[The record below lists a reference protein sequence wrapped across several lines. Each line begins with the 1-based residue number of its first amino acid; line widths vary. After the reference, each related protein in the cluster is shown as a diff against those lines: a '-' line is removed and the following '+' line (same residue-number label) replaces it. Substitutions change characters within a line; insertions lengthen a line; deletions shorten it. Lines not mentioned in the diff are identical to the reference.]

1 MHIRYLLTFRRF
13 FLFPLLGL
21 LSVHY
26 AYAANNVFVKYSKSE
41 GLVNNSVSNSLE
53 DTNGFMWF
61 STFEG
66 LSRFDGYEF
75 KNYRHSRKD
84 PHSLTNN
91 FTKKLLLDS
100 RGDLWVATK
109 NGLAKYSPLK
119 DNFTNYNKDNSQLD
133 SNEIFTF
140 ALNQDGDLLVS
151 TAANLYLYDDL
162 SDTFLPFTVNGEKL
176 PADIKVIF
184 SEKDK
189 TWLGS
194 LANGMFILE
203 HESNTLFSLKKTNPW
218 NIQIDANFIFDFK
231 KIDDNYW
238 AATEIGAYIISTNLS
253 SAKRLDT
260 QSEPSIIGNVIRSIL
275 QDHNDNIWL
284 GTETGISILSSK
296 NELLF
301 SYDTQNSI
309 NFGLENSHIL
319 SLYKDSN
326 DSIWLGT
333 FAGGLYRYNA
343 DGSEI
348 KLFNKERTETPE
360 VSQISG
366 LSGLSGNIV
375 WGISEDTKD
384 KIWIGT
390 QSDGLSQ
397 LDTKNYVFQTFLS
410 EFEHSIWA
418 LKVDELDQV
427 WIASSGG
434 LFIYKQ
440 SSETE
445 LTLVKTLFPEINID
459 KLSYFFGRMW
469 IRTENGIVNWID
481 PKNLQINEIDLA
493 TNKINYIE
501 PLHVDVDKNL
511 WLNTNLGMVLYNLDS
526 KLMQQ
531 LVIELETSVRH
542 FNSVIEV
549 NDGYWL
555 SSLRHGIIKLEKS
568 SYRVVK
574 KLSDENGLASNQI
587 LKSIKFE
594 NSLWVSHV
602 NDGIDEISLETG
614 DVLQNIASSR
624 LGFNELNED
633 SGLLSREGKIFFGGT
648 DGLLMFDPDKLSIA
662 GMQGLSNV
670 SAGQSSIEP
679 KNQQLYANR
688 FKKSQAPT
696 ITQLR
701 LFNLPISVHS
711 DNSPLL
717 KPINL
722 SNSIDLPNESTML
735 SIKFAQ
741 VNPVNPESVKYRYR
755 LLGLSEKW
763 IETDAESLRRAEFS
777 YLDFGSYEFIVQS
790 KTPLAPWSEPKSL
803 QINIAPPLWLEQNAL
818 VLYAILSILILIYWL
833 KQIRS
838 RNAIRQS
845 ILVNE
850 ERLKLTLWSSG
861 DELWDW
867 DIYQGQVFRSN
878 TWGTLDFPQDDIRV
892 NSSYEANIH
901 PNDIQRVQQTLNDH
915 LSEKTEHYEITY
927 RAKTYKGD
935 WLWVLDRGKVV
946 ARDNN
951 HQPQRMTGTLK
962 NISHLKESEEQ
973 LKLFKRSIETISDG
987 VFITDTTFKFISV
1000 NNSYCKYTGETREQA
1015 LASYLT
1021 FHQYPGAFT
1030 EEVKKSLQQK
1040 GNWFGEVESRRAAG
1054 EKYEMELNVD
1064 AITDEDGKIS
1074 HYVGVFSDITSRKG
1088 TEKELLKLSNTDPLT
1103 ELPNRS
1109 FFQASHSNIVRKD
1122 TQHALICLDMDNFK
1136 KINDSLGHQTGDILI
1151 KQIAKRLQKMAGT
1164 KATCYRLG
1172 GDEFSILIDN
1182 STDIH
1187 HITHFAQTILDNM
1200 ARPFIIN
1207 KQEFVLGA
1215 SLGIAFYPEDGS
1227 NPQELLKN
1235 ADTAMYFAKNAG
1247 GNKYQFFSGEMNQ
1260 NAVRQLQIENLI
1272 RHGLKEDLFT
1282 VFYQPKVDI
1291 ASGKLVSMEALVR
1304 YEHPDKGLVSPA
1316 QFIPLAEQTGQ
1327 IIDIGEVV
1335 LKKACEDTKRWV
1347 DAGLFTGRVAVNISA
1362 RQFEIPDLD
1371 ERIMSILQKA
1381 GLSALHLE
1389 CEITEG
1395 TLMQSPE
1402 NALRMMQRLR
1412 ERGIHLALDDFGTGY
1427 SSLAYLKRF
1436 PINTLKIDKA
1446 FIDDIA
1452 TSAVDRHMAQAIIT
1466 IAHNLGLK
1474 VVAEGVEHENQLSI
1488 LRRYKCEMLQ
1498 GYLYSK
1504 PLNAVRFER
1513 LLNENHEL
1521 RKIIQKSS
1529 I

>member
-1 MHIRYLLTFRRF
+1 MI
-13 FLFPLLGL
+13 
-21 LSVHY
+21 
-26 AYAANNVFVKYSKSE
+26 
-41 GLVNNSVSNSLE
+41 
-53 DTNGFMWF
+53 
-61 STFEG
+61 
-66 LSRFDGYEF
+66 
-75 KNYRHSRKD
+75 
-84 PHSLTNN
+84 
-91 FTKKLLLDS
+91 
-100 RGDLWVATK
+100 
-109 NGLAKYSPLK
+109 
-119 DNFTNYNKDNSQLD
+119 
-133 SNEIFTF
+133 
-140 ALNQDGDLLVS
+140 
-151 TAANLYLYDDL
+151 
-162 SDTFLPFTVNGEKL
+162 
-176 PADIKVIF
+176 
-184 SEKDK
+184 
-189 TWLGS
+189 
-194 LANGMFILE
+194 
-203 HESNTLFSLKKTNPW
+203 
-218 NIQIDANFIFDFK
+218 NI
-231 KIDDNYW
+231 
-238 AATEIGAYIISTNLS
+238 S
-253 SAKRLDT
+253 SCR
-260 QSEPSIIGNVIRSIL
+260 PIIGNVIRSIL
-275 QDHNDNIWL
+275 PINNGNVWL

-309 NFGLENSHIL
+309 NFGLESTYIL

-326 DSIWLGT
+326 NSIWLGT

-348 KLFNKERTETPE
+348 KLFNKERTKIPD
-360 VSQISG
+360 VSQT
-366 LSGLSGNIV
+366 SGLSGNII
-375 WGISEDTKD
+375 WGISEDTKGQ
-384 KIWIGT
+384 IWIGT
-390 QSDGLSQ
+390 QSNGLSQ
-397 LDTKNYVFQTFLS
+397 LDPKNYVFQRFLS
-410 EFEHSIWA
+410 EFEHHIWA
-418 LKVDELDQV
+418 FEIDELDQL

-434 LFIYKQ
+434 VFIYKQ
-440 SSETE
+440 TSNTE
-445 LTLVKTLFPEINID
+445 LNLVKTFFAGTNVQ

-469 IRTENGIVNWID
+469 LASFDGTVNWID

-493 TNKINYIE
+493 GNKINNIE
-501 PLHVDVDKNL
+501 PLYVDLDKNL

-526 KLMQQ
+526 KMLRQ
-531 LVIELETSVRH
+531 LVIELETSVRR

-549 NDGYWL
+549 DDGYWL
-555 SSLRHGIIKLEKS
+555 SSLSQGIIKLDKKS
-568 SYRVVK
+568 YK
-574 KLSDENGLASNQI
+574 IIKQLNDENGLASNQI
-587 LKSIKFE
+587 LKSIKFKD
-594 NSLWVSHV
+594 SLWVSHV
-602 NDGIDEISLETG
+602 NGGIDEISLETG
-614 DVLQNIASSR
+614 YVLQNIAPSR
-624 LGFNELNED
+624 LGYNELNED
-633 SGLLSREGKIFFGGT
+633 SGMLSKAGKIFFGGT
-648 DGLLMFDPDKLSIA
+648 DGFLMFDPEKSSIKSKLSIQA
-662 GMQGLSNV
+662 N
-670 SAGQSSIEP
+670 
-679 KNQQLYANR
+679 NQAPSENILQ
-688 FKKSQAPT
+688 KSKTPT

-711 DNSPLL
+711 NNSPLL
-717 KPINL
+717 IPINL
-722 SNSIDLPNESTML
+722 SNSVDLPHESSML
-735 SIKFAQ
+735 SIEFAQ
-741 VNPVNPESVKYRYR
+741 VNPVNPEAVRYRYR
-755 LLGLSEKW
+755 LLGLSDKW
-763 IETDAESLRRAEFS
+763 IETDAESLRRAQFS
-777 YLDFGSYEFIVQS
+777 HLDFGSYEFVVQS
-790 KTPLAPWSEPKSL
+790 RNPLGAWSEPKSL
-803 QINIAPPLWLEQNAL
+803 QINIAPPFWLEQNAII
-818 VLYAILSILILIYWL
+818 LYAMLSFLILLYWF
-833 KQIRS
+833 KQVRS
-838 RNAIRQS
+838 RNAIRRS
-845 ILVNE
+845 ILENE

-901 PNDIQRVQQTLNDH
+901 PNDIQRVQQSLNEH
-915 LSEKTEHYEITY
+915 LREKTEHYEITY

-962 NISHLKESEEQ
+962 NISHLKEAEEQ

-987 VFITDTTFKFISV
+987 VFITDTSFKFISV

-1040 GNWFGEVESRRAAG
+1040 GNWSGEVESRRGAG
-1054 EKYEMELNVD
+1054 EKYEMDLNVD

-1074 HYVGVFSDITSRKG
+1074 HYVGVFSDITFRKV

-1103 ELPNRS
+1103 DLPNRS
-1109 FFQASHSNIVRKD
+1109 FFQATHSNIVRKD
-1122 TQHALICLDMDNFK
+1122 TQHALICMDMDNFK
-1136 KINDSLGHQTGDILI
+1136 KINDSLGHQTGDVLI

-1207 KQEFVLGA
+1207 KHEFVLGA
-1215 SLGIAFYPEDGS
+1215 SLGIAFYPEDGR

-1304 YEHPDKGLVSPA
+1304 YEHPEKGLVSPA

-1335 LKKACEDTKRWV
+1335 LRKACEDTKRWV

-1371 ERIMSILQKA
+1371 ELIMSILQKA
-1381 GLSALHLE
+1381 GLSPLHLE

-1395 TLMQSPE
+1395 TLMQNPE
-1402 NALRMMQRLR
+1402 SALRMMQRLR

-1452 TSAVDRHMAQAIIT
+1452 TSAEDRHMAQAIIT

-1513 LLNENHEL
+1513 LLKENHEL
-1521 RKIIQKSS
+1521 QKVIQNSS
-1529 I
+1529 V

>member
-1 MHIRYLLTFRRF
+1 
-13 FLFPLLGL
+13 
-21 LSVHY
+21 
-26 AYAANNVFVKYSKSE
+26 
-41 GLVNNSVSNSLE
+41 
-53 DTNGFMWF
+53 MWF
-61 STFEG
+61 TTFEG

-75 KNYRHSRKD
+75 KNYRHSKKD
-84 PHSLTNN
+84 PHSLPDNLA
-91 FTKKLLLDS
+91 KELLIDTQ
-100 RGDLWVATK
+100 GHLWVATL
-109 NGLAKYSPLK
+109 NGLAKYNPLK
-119 DNFTNYNKDNSQLD
+119 DNFINYNKGNSELN
-133 SNEIFTF
+133 SNEIFTL
-140 ALNQDGDLLVS
+140 ALNHEGKLLVY
-151 TAANLYLYDDL
+151 TAENLYIYNPLDD
-162 SDTFLPFTVNGEKL
+162 SFIPFTVEGESL
-176 PADIKVIF
+176 PADIKVIL
-184 SEKDK
+184 SEPDK
-189 TWLGS
+189 TWLGT
-194 LANGMFILE
+194 LANGIFILE
-203 HESNTLFSLKKTNPW
+203 HASNTLFSLKKTNPW
-218 NIQIDANFIFDFK
+218 NLKIPANYLFDLK

-238 AATEIGAYIISTNLS
+238 LGTGIGAYVVN
-253 SAKRLDT
+253 AKLTSVKHLHT
-260 QSEPSIIGNVIRSIL
+260 QSTPSITGNLIRSIL
-275 QDHNDNIWL
+275 QNHDGNIWL

-296 NELLF
+296 NQHLF
-301 SYDTQNSI
+301 SYDTQNSM
-309 NFGLENSHIL
+309 NFGLDSSNIL

-348 KLFNKERTETPE
+348 KLFHKAPIEMTEATE
-360 VSQISG
+360 ATESSQPT
-366 LSGLSGNIV
+366 GLSGNII
-375 WGISEDTKD
+375 WGISEDTKG

-390 QSDGLSQ
+390 QFNGLSQ
-397 LDTKNYVFQTFLS
+397 LDPKSYVFRTFLS
-410 EFEHSIWA
+410 DFEYSIWDIE
-418 LKVDELDQV
+418 VDELNRIWV
-427 WIASSGG
+427 ASSGG

-440 SSETE
+440 SSDDE
-445 LTLVKTLFPEINID
+445 LTLVNTLYPGTVIE
-459 KLSYFFGRMW
+459 KLDYFFGRMW
-469 IRTENGIVNWID
+469 VDTFNGKVNWID
-481 PKNLQINEIDLA
+481 PTNLQINEIDLA
-493 TNKINYIE
+493 GNSINYIQ
-501 PLHVDVDKNL
+501 PLYVDLDKNL
-511 WLNTNLGMVLYNLDS
+511 WLSTNLGMVLYNLDS
-526 KLMQQ
+526 KILKQ
-531 LVIELETSVRH
+531 LVIELETSVKH
-542 FNSVIEV
+542 FTSFIEV
-549 NDGYWL
+549 DDGYWL
-555 SSLRHGIIKLEKS
+555 SSLRQGMIKLDKS
-568 SYRVVK
+568 TYRVTK
-574 KLSDENGLASNQI
+574 KINDENGLASNQI
-587 LKSIKFE
+587 LKLIKFKD
-594 NSLWVSHV
+594 SLWISYVYG
-602 NDGIDEISLETG
+602 GIDEISLETG
-614 DVLQNIASSR
+614 KVLQNIASAR
-624 LGFNELNED
+624 LGYNELNEG
-633 SGLLSREGKIFFGGT
+633 SGLLSTAGRIFFGGT
-648 DGLLMFDPDKLSIA
+648 DGLLMFSPDKLSLKTKEQQI
-662 GMQGLSNV
+662 
-670 SAGQSSIEP
+670 IES
-679 KNQQLYANR
+679 QLQ
-688 FKKSQAPT
+688 KSKIPT

-701 LFNLPISVHS
+701 LFNLPVSVHS

-717 KPINL
+717 EAIHL
-722 SNSIDLPNESTML
+722 SNSIDLPNESNML
-735 SIKFAQ
+735 SLKFAQ
-741 VNPVNPESVKYRYR
+741 LNPVNPEAVKYRYR

-763 IETDAESLRRAEFS
+763 IETDAESLRRAQFS
-777 YLDFGSYEFIVQS
+777 YLDFGSYEFLVQS
-790 KTPLAPWSEPKSL
+790 KTPLADWSEPKSL
-803 QINIAPPLWLEQNAL
+803 RINIAPPMWLKPNAL
-818 VLYAILSILILIYWL
+818 MLYAILSILIMVYAF

-845 ILVNE
+845 ILENE

-867 DIYQGQVFRSN
+867 DIYLGQVFRSN

-901 PNDIQRVQQTLNDH
+901 PNDIQRVQQSLKAH
-915 LSEKTEHYEITY
+915 LSEKTEHYETTY
-927 RAKTYKGD
+927 RAKTYKGE

-962 NISHLKESEEQ
+962 NISHSKEAEEQ

-987 VFITDTTFKFISV
+987 VFITDTSFKFISV

-1015 LASYLT
+1015 LASYLR

-1040 GNWFGEVESRRAAG
+1040 GNWFGEVESRRGAG
-1054 EKYEMELNVD
+1054 EKYEMDLNID

-1074 HYVGVFSDITSRKG
+1074 HYVGVFSDITSRKV
-1088 TEKELLKLSNTDPLT
+1088 TEKELLKLSNTDLLT
-1103 ELPNRS
+1103 DLPNRS

-1136 KINDSLGHQTGDILI
+1136 KINDSLGHQTGDVLI
-1151 KQIAKRLQKMAGT
+1151 IQIAKRLQKIAGT
-1164 KATCYRLG
+1164 QATCYRLG
-1172 GDEFSILIDN
+1172 GDEFSMLIDN

-1187 HITHFAQTILDNM
+1187 HITHFAQTILDSM
-1200 ARPFIIN
+1200 AKPFIMN

-1215 SLGIAFYPEDGS
+1215 SLGISFYPEDGRT
-1227 NPQELLKN
+1227 PQELLKN

-1282 VFYQPKVDI
+1282 VFYQPKVNI

-1304 YEHPDKGLVSPA
+1304 YEHPEKGLVSPA

-1327 IIDIGEVV
+1327 IIEIGEVV

-1347 DAGLFTGRVAVNISA
+1347 DAGLFTGRVAVNIAA

-1371 ERIMSILQKA
+1371 EQIMSILQKS

-1452 TSAVDRHMAQAIIT
+1452 TSAEDRHMAKAIIT

-1513 LLNENHEL
+1513 LLKENHHL
-1521 RKIIQKSS
+1521 QKVIQNSS
-1529 I
+1529 T

>member
-1 MHIRYLLTFRRF
+1 MS
-13 FLFPLLGL
+13 LFLGL
-21 LSVHY
+21 FLVGYSH
-26 AYAANNVFVKYSKSE
+26 AAKNVFVKYSKSE
-41 GLVNNSVSNSLE
+41 GLVQNTVTNSLE
-53 DTNGFMWF
+53 DAQGFMWF

-84 PHSLTNN
+84 PNSLPNN

-100 RGDLWVATK
+100 TGNLWVATQ
-109 NGLAKYSPLK
+109 NGLAKYNALR
-119 DNFTNYNKDNSQLD
+119 DNFTNYNKNNSQLA
-133 SNEIFTF
+133 SNDIFAI
-140 ALNQDGDLLVS
+140 ALDKDGNLLVS
-151 TAANLYLYDDL
+151 TAENLYLYDDL
-162 SDTFLPFTVNGEKL
+162 ANSFLPFTVNGESL
-176 PADIKVIF
+176 PADIKVIY
-184 SEKDK
+184 SEPDK

-194 LANGMFILE
+194 LANGIFLLE
-203 HESNTLFSLKKTNPW
+203 HSTNTLFSLKKTNPW
-218 NIQIDANFIFDFK
+218 NLSINANFIYDFK
-231 KIDDNYW
+231 KIGDDYW
-238 AATEIGAYIISTNLS
+238 LGTDDGAYKVDASLS
-253 SAKRLDT
+253 SVKRLHT
-260 QSEPSIIGNVIRSIL
+260 QSSPAIAGNGVRSVL
-275 QDHNDNIWL
+275 QNHNGNIWL
-284 GTETGISILSSK
+284 GTTTGISIL
-296 NELLF
+296 NHDGGLLNT
-301 SYDTQNSI
+301 YDAQNNF
-309 NFGLENSHIL
+309 NFGLESSHIL
-319 SLYKDSN
+319 SLFIDSN
-326 DSIWLGT
+326 NSIWLGT
-333 FAGGLYRYNA
+333 YSGGLYRYNA
-343 DGSEI
+343 DSSEI
-348 KLFNKERTETPE
+348 KLFNKEPVKLDEHSEKP
-360 VSQISG
+360 G
-366 LSGLSGNIV
+366 LTGKIV
-375 WGISEDTKD
+375 WGLAEDSSG
-384 KIWIGT
+384 KIWVAT
-390 QSDGLSQ
+390 QSNGLNQ
-397 LDTKNYVFQTFLS
+397 FDTEDYVFKHFLS
-410 EFEHSIWA
+410 EFEHNIWA
-418 LKVDELDQV
+418 LKVDEFNQIWV
-427 WIASSGG
+427 ASSGG
-434 LFIYKQ
+434 LFIYQ
-440 SSETE
+440 LSSQNS
-445 LTLVKTLFPEINID
+445 LTLVKTLLSGTDVI
-459 KLSYFFGRMW
+459 KLSYFFGRIW
-469 IRTENGIVNWID
+469 LRSENGIVNWID
-481 PKNLQINEIDLA
+481 PKSLEVNQINLA
-493 TNKINYIE
+493 GNKINSIE
-501 PLHVDVDKNL
+501 PLLVDVDKNL

-526 KLMQQ
+526 KILRQ
-531 LVIELETSVRH
+531 LVIELDTSVRH

-549 NDGYWL
+549 DDGYWL
-555 SSLRHGIIKLEKS
+555 SSLRQGIIKLDKS
-568 SYRVVK
+568 TYKISK
-574 KLSDENGLASNQI
+574 QLNDENGLASNQI
-587 LKSIKFE
+587 LKTIKYKG
-594 NSLWVSHV
+594 SLWVSHV
-602 NDGIDEISLETG
+602 NGGIDQISLDSG
-614 DVLQNIASSR
+614 DLLQNIAPSR
-624 LGFNELNED
+624 LGYNELNED
-633 SGLLSREGKIFFGGT
+633 SGLLSKAGKVFFGGT
-648 DGLLMFDPDKLSIA
+648 DGFLMFAPDKLSLETKMPIKGKFNKPTKDA
-662 GMQGLSNV
+662 
-670 SAGQSSIEP
+670 I
-679 KNQQLYANR
+679 
-688 FKKSQAPT
+688 KKSKTPT

-722 SNSIDLPNESTML
+722 SNSIDLPNQSTML

-741 VNPVNPESVKYRYR
+741 LNPINPEAIKYRYR
-755 LLGLSEKW
+755 LLGISDKW

-777 YLDFGSYEFIVQS
+777 SFEFGSYEFVVQS
-790 KTPLAPWSEPKSL
+790 KDPLMPWSDSKSL
-803 QINIAPPLWLEQNAL
+803 QINIAPPFWLQQNAL
-818 VLYAILSILILIYWL
+818 ILYAFLSIMILLYWY

-845 ILVNE
+845 ILENE

-901 PNDIQRVQQTLNDH
+901 LNDIQRVQQSLNEH
-915 LSEKTEHYEITY
+915 LNEKTEHYEITY

-935 WLWVLDRGKVV
+935 WIWVLDRGKVV
-946 ARDNN
+946 SRDNN

-962 NISHLKESEEQ
+962 NISHLKEAEEQ

-987 VFITDTTFKFISV
+987 VFITDTSFKFISV
-1000 NNSYCKYTGETREQA
+1000 NNSYCNYTGETREQA
-1015 LASYLT
+1015 LVSYLT

-1040 GNWFGEVESRRAAG
+1040 GNWFGEVESRRSGG
-1054 EKYEMELNVD
+1054 EKYEMELNID

-1074 HYVGVFSDITSRKG
+1074 HYVGVFSDITSRKV

-1109 FFQASHSNIVRKD
+1109 FFQASHSNIVRRD

-1151 KQIAKRLQKMAGT
+1151 KQIAKRLQKIAGT

-1304 YEHPDKGLVSPA
+1304 YEHPEKGLVSPA

-1327 IIDIGEVV
+1327 IIEIGEVV

-1347 DAGLFTGRVAVNISA
+1347 DAGLFTGRVAVNIAA

-1371 ERIMSILQKA
+1371 ERIMSILQKS

-1452 TSAVDRHMAQAIIT
+1452 TSAEDRHMTQAIIT

-1513 LLNENHEL
+1513 LLTENHQL
-1521 RKIIQKSS
+1521 QKIILNSNN
-1529 I
+1529 

>member
-1 MHIRYLLTFRRF
+1 
-13 FLFPLLGL
+13 
-21 LSVHY
+21 
-26 AYAANNVFVKYSKSE
+26 
-41 GLVNNSVSNSLE
+41 
-53 DTNGFMWF
+53 MWF
-61 STFEG
+61 TTFEG

-75 KNYRHSRKD
+75 KNYRHSKKD
-84 PHSLTNN
+84 PHSLPDNLA
-91 FTKKLLLDS
+91 KELLIDTQ
-100 RGDLWVATK
+100 GHLWVATL
-109 NGLAKYSPLK
+109 NGLAKYNPLK
-119 DNFTNYNKDNSQLD
+119 DNFINYNKGNSELN
-133 SNEIFTF
+133 SNEIFTL
-140 ALNQDGDLLVS
+140 ALNHEGKLLVY
-151 TAANLYLYDDL
+151 TAENLYIYNPLDD
-162 SDTFLPFTVNGEKL
+162 SFIPFTVEGESL
-176 PADIKVIF
+176 PADIKVIL
-184 SEKDK
+184 SEPDK
-189 TWLGS
+189 TWLGT
-194 LANGMFILE
+194 LANGIFILE
-203 HESNTLFSLKKTNPW
+203 HASNTLFSLKKTNPW
-218 NIQIDANFIFDFK
+218 NLKIPANYLFDLK

-238 AATEIGAYIISTNLS
+238 LGTGIGAYVVN
-253 SAKRLDT
+253 AKLTSVKHLHT
-260 QSEPSIIGNVIRSIL
+260 QSTPSITGNLIRSIL
-275 QDHNDNIWL
+275 QNHDGNIWL

-296 NELLF
+296 NQHLF
-301 SYDTQNSI
+301 SYDTQNSM
-309 NFGLENSHIL
+309 NFGLDSSNIL

-348 KLFNKERTETPE
+348 KLFHKAPIEMTEATE
-360 VSQISG
+360 ATESSQPT
-366 LSGLSGNIV
+366 GLSGNII
-375 WGISEDTKD
+375 WGISEDTKG

-390 QSDGLSQ
+390 QFNGLSQ
-397 LDTKNYVFQTFLS
+397 LDPKSYVFRTFLS
-410 EFEHSIWA
+410 DFEYSIWDIE
-418 LKVDELDQV
+418 VDELNRIWV
-427 WIASSGG
+427 ASSGG

-440 SSETE
+440 SSDDE
-445 LTLVKTLFPEINID
+445 LTLVNTLYPGTVIE
-459 KLSYFFGRMW
+459 KLDYFFGRMW
-469 IRTENGIVNWID
+469 VDTFNGKVNWID
-481 PKNLQINEIDLA
+481 PTNLQINEIDLA
-493 TNKINYIE
+493 GNSINYIQ
-501 PLHVDVDKNL
+501 PLYVDLDKNL
-511 WLNTNLGMVLYNLDS
+511 WLSTNLGMVLYNLDS
-526 KLMQQ
+526 KILKQ
-531 LVIELETSVRH
+531 LVIELETSVKH
-542 FNSVIEV
+542 FTSFIEV
-549 NDGYWL
+549 DDGYWL
-555 SSLRHGIIKLEKS
+555 SSLRQGMIKLDKS
-568 SYRVVK
+568 TYRVTK
-574 KLSDENGLASNQI
+574 KLNDENGLASNQI
-587 LKSIKFE
+587 LKSIKFKD
-594 NSLWVSHV
+594 SLWISYVYG
-602 NDGIDEISLETG
+602 GIDEISLETG
-614 DVLQNIASSR
+614 KVLQNIASAR
-624 LGFNELNED
+624 LGYNELNEG
-633 SGLLSREGKIFFGGT
+633 SGLLSTAGRIFFGGT
-648 DGLLMFDPDKLSIA
+648 DGLLMFSPDKLSLKTKEQQI
-662 GMQGLSNV
+662 
-670 SAGQSSIEP
+670 IES
-679 KNQQLYANR
+679 QLQ
-688 FKKSQAPT
+688 KSKIPT

-701 LFNLPISVHS
+701 LFNLPVSVHS

-717 KPINL
+717 EAIHL
-722 SNSIDLPNESTML
+722 SNSIDLPNESNML
-735 SIKFAQ
+735 SLKFAQ
-741 VNPVNPESVKYRYR
+741 LNPVNPEAVKYRYR

-763 IETDAESLRRAEFS
+763 IETDAESLRRAQFS
-777 YLDFGSYEFIVQS
+777 YLDFGSYEFLVQS
-790 KTPLAPWSEPKSL
+790 KTPLADWSEPKSL
-803 QINIAPPLWLEQNAL
+803 QVNIAPPLWLKPNAL
-818 VLYAILSILILIYWL
+818 MLYTILSILIMVYAF

-845 ILVNE
+845 ILENE

-867 DIYQGQVFRSN
+867 DIYLGQVFRSN

-901 PNDIQRVQQTLNDH
+901 PNDIQRVQQSLKAH
-915 LSEKTEHYEITY
+915 LSEKTEHYETTY
-927 RAKTYKGD
+927 RAKTYKGE

-962 NISHLKESEEQ
+962 NISHSKEAEEQ

-987 VFITDTTFKFISV
+987 VFITDTSFKFISV

-1015 LASYLT
+1015 LASYLR

-1040 GNWFGEVESRRAAG
+1040 GNWFGEVESRRGAG
-1054 EKYEMELNVD
+1054 EKYEMDLNID

-1074 HYVGVFSDITSRKG
+1074 HYVGVFSDITSRKV
-1088 TEKELLKLSNTDPLT
+1088 TEKELLKLSNTDLLT
-1103 ELPNRS
+1103 DLPNRS

-1122 TQHALICLDMDNFK
+1122 TPHALICLDMDNFK
-1136 KINDSLGHQTGDILI
+1136 KINDSLGHQTGDVLI
-1151 KQIAKRLQKMAGT
+1151 IQIAKRLQKIAGT
-1164 KATCYRLG
+1164 QATCYRLG
-1172 GDEFSILIDN
+1172 GDEFSMLIDN

-1187 HITHFAQTILDNM
+1187 HITHFAQTILDSM
-1200 ARPFIIN
+1200 ARPFIMN

-1215 SLGIAFYPEDGS
+1215 SLGISFYPEDGRT
-1227 NPQELLKN
+1227 PQELLKN

-1282 VFYQPKVDI
+1282 VFYQPKVNI

-1304 YEHPDKGLVSPA
+1304 YEHPEKGLVSPA

-1327 IIDIGEVV
+1327 IIEIGEVV

-1347 DAGLFTGRVAVNISA
+1347 DAGLFTGRVAVNIAA

-1371 ERIMSILQKA
+1371 EQIMSILQKS

-1452 TSAVDRHMAQAIIT
+1452 TSAEDRHMAKAIIT

-1513 LLNENHEL
+1513 LLKENHHL
-1521 RKIIQKSS
+1521 QKVIQNSS
-1529 I
+1529 T

>member
-1 MHIRYLLTFRRF
+1 MFLLFIF
-13 FLFPLLGL
+13 SLAHP
-21 LSVHY
+21 SH
-26 AYAANNVFVKYSKSE
+26 AANNVFVKYSKPD
-41 GLVNNSVSNSLE
+41 GLAQSTVTDIIE
-53 DTNGFMWF
+53 DPRGFMWF

-75 KNYRHSRKD
+75 KTYRYSAKD
-84 PHSLTNN
+84 PNSLPSN
-91 FTKKLLLDS
+91 FVKKLLVDS
-100 RGDLWVATK
+100 RGTLWISTR
-109 NGLAKYSPLK
+109 NGGLARYNPKS
-119 DNFTNYNKDNSQLD
+119 DNFTNYNVTNSQLK
-133 SNEIFTF
+133 SNEIFTL
-140 ALNQDGDLLVS
+140 ALDIDGKLIIS
-151 TAANLYLYDDL
+151 TNENLYLFDEVAN
-162 SDTFLPFTVNGEKL
+162 TFTPFSVNGRDL
-176 PADIKVIF
+176 PQDIKVVF
-184 SEKDK
+184 SELDK
-189 TWLGS
+189 TWIGS
-194 LANGMFILE
+194 LNSGVFILE
-203 HESNTLFSLKKTNPW
+203 HSSNTLFSLKEQNPW
-218 NIQIDANFIFDFK
+218 NIIIDSDHLFDLK
-231 KIDDNYW
+231 KINNEYW
-238 AATEIGAYIISTNLS
+238 LATEVGAFIIDDNLS
-253 SAKRLDT
+253 SARLLDNK
-260 QSEPSIIGNVIRSIL
+260 SSPSIIGNEVWSIL
-275 QDHNDNIWL
+275 QNHNGNIWM
-284 GTETGISILSSK
+284 GTTTGISILNEK

-301 SYDTQNSI
+301 SYDDENSL
-309 NFGLENSHIL
+309 NFGLESSHFL

-326 DSIWLGT
+326 NSIWLGT
-333 FAGGLYRYNA
+333 YSGGVYRYNE
-343 DGSEI
+343 DSSGI
-348 KLFNKERTETPE
+348 KFFTKSVTNPN
-360 VSQISG
+360 S
-366 LSGLSGNIV
+366 LSGNMV
-375 WGISEDTKD
+375 WGLAEDSKG
-384 KIWIGT
+384 KIWVGT
-390 QSDGLSQ
+390 QSNGLNQFNS
-397 LDTKNYVFQTFLS
+397 KNSTFKH
-410 EFEHSIWA
+410 FIQDFKHNIWA
-418 LKVDELDQV
+418 LEIDKFDNIWV
-427 WIASSGG
+427 ASSGG
-434 LFIYKQ
+434 IFIYKQ
-440 SSETE
+440 SKTQE
-445 LTLVKTLFPEINID
+445 LTLVKTLNMNED
-459 KLSYFFGRMW
+459 VLKLTYFSNRMW
-469 IRTENGIVNWID
+469 LRTENGSVSWID
-481 PKNLQINEIDLA
+481 TNTLELNEISLSDD
-493 TNKINYIE
+493 KIKYIE
-501 PLHVDVDKNL
+501 PLFIDSSQNL
-511 WLNTNLGMVLYNLDS
+511 WINTNLGMVLLDLDS
-526 KLMQQ
+526 KTVKQ
-531 LVIELETSVRH
+531 LVINLESPVRH
-542 FNSVIEV
+542 FISVTETEKGFWIST
-549 NDGYWL
+549 L
-555 SSLRHGIIKLEKS
+555 SQGIIKLDKKS
-568 SYRVVK
+568 YAVTALLNV
-574 KLSDENGLASNQI
+574 ENGLASNQI
-587 LKSIKFE
+587 IKAVKFE
-594 NSLWVSHV
+594 NNLWVSYLTS
-602 NDGIDEISLETG
+602 GIDEVSLDTG
-614 DVLQNIASSR
+614 KVMQNIAPEQ
-624 LGFNELNED
+624 LQYNELNEGVGLVTQ
-633 SGLLSREGKIFFGGT
+633 SGEMLFGGT
-648 DGLLMFDPDKLSIA
+648 NGILMYDPKEIA
-662 GMQGLSNV
+662 FEAQTRKN
-670 SAGQSSIEP
+670 ATIEHLP
-679 KNQQLYANR
+679 LR
-688 FKKSQAPT
+688 PPT

-711 DNSPLL
+711 ENTPLTES
-717 KPINL
+717 INL
-722 SNSIDLPNESTML
+722 SNSIQLPTDSTML
-735 SIKFAQ
+735 SLKFAQ
-741 VNPVNPESVKYRYR
+741 VNAVNPEVVRYKYK
-755 LLGLSEKW
+755 LAPLSDKW
-763 IETDAESLRRAEFS
+763 IETDAESLRRADFS
-777 YLDFGSYEFIVQS
+777 NLDFGSYEFIVQS
-790 KTPLAPWSEPKSL
+790 KNPLSDWSESRTL
-803 QINIAPPLWLEQNAL
+803 QISIAPPFWLQQNARI
-818 VLYAILSILILIYWL
+818 LYAILIMLILFYWF

-838 RNAIRQS
+838 KNAIRQS
-845 ILVNE
+845 IKVNE

-867 DIYQGQVFRSN
+867 DIYLGQVFRSN

-901 PNDIQRVQQTLNDH
+901 PNDIPRVQQSLNEH
-915 LSEKTEHYEITY
+915 LDEKTEHYEITY

-946 ARDNN
+946 ARDSNN
-951 HQPQRMTGTLK
+951 QPQRMTGTLK
-962 NISHLKESEEQ
+962 NISHLKEAEEQ

-987 VFITDTTFKFISV
+987 VFITDTSFKFISV

-1054 EKYEMELNVD
+1054 EKYEMDLNVD

-1074 HYVGVFSDITSRKG
+1074 HYVGVFSDITSRKV

-1109 FFQASHSNIVRKD
+1109 FFQASHSNIVRRD
-1122 TQHALICLDMDNFK
+1122 TLHALICLDMDNFK

-1151 KQIAKRLQKMAGT
+1151 KQIAKRLQKLAGT

-1207 KQEFVLGA
+1207 KHEFVLGA

-1304 YEHPDKGLVSPA
+1304 YEHPEKGLVSPA

-1327 IIDIGEVV
+1327 IIEIGEVV

-1347 DAGLFTGRVAVNISA
+1347 DTGLFTGRVAVNISA

-1371 ERIMSILQKA
+1371 ERIMSTLKKV

-1395 TLMQSPE
+1395 TLMQNPE

-1412 ERGIHLALDDFGTGY
+1412 EHGIHLALDDFGTGY

-1452 TSAVDRHMAQAIIT
+1452 TSAEDRHMAQAIIT

-1513 LLNENHEL
+1513 LLKENNEL
-1521 RKIIQKSS
+1521 QKVIQNSNA
-1529 I
+1529 

>member
-1 MHIRYLLTFRRF
+1 VHIRYLLTFRS
-13 FLFPLLGL
+13 FLLSLLLGL
-21 LSVHY
+21 FFVDYS
-26 AYAANNVFVKYSKSE
+26 YAADNVFVKYSKSE
-41 GLVNNSVSNSLE
+41 GLVQNTVTNILE
-53 DTNGFMWF
+53 DPQGFMWF

-75 KNYRHSRKD
+75 KNYKHSSKD
-84 PHSLTNN
+84 PNSLPNN
-91 FTKKLLLDS
+91 FTKKLLIDS
-100 RGDLWVATK
+100 KGNLWVGTQ
-109 NGLAKYSPLK
+109 NGLAKYNALK
-119 DNFTNYNKDNSQLD
+119 DNFTHYNKDNSQLS
-133 SNEIFTF
+133 SNDIFTI
-140 ALNQDGDLLVS
+140 ALNEKGNLLVS
-151 TAANLYLYDDL
+151 TSANLYVYDDL
-162 SDTFLPFTVNGEKL
+162 ADRFLTLTASGADF
-176 PADIKVIF
+176 PADIKVIH
-184 SEKDK
+184 SEQDK

-194 LANGMFILE
+194 IGQGLFILE
-203 HESNTLFSLKKTNPW
+203 HSSNKLFSLKRTNPW
-218 NIQIDANFIFDFK
+218 NIIVEANVISDFK
-231 KIDDNYW
+231 VIDGSYW
-238 AATEIGAYIISTNLS
+238 LGTDIGAYKIDS
-253 SAKRLDT
+253 
-260 QSEPSIIGNVIRSIL
+260 QSLELLLLNTESKPSMMGGRVRSIIQN
-275 QDHNDNIWL
+275 QDKKIWI
-284 GTETGISILSSK
+284 GTDTGISIFDTDSNLV
-296 NELLF
+296 F
-301 SYDTQNSI
+301 SYNDKNSLH
-309 NFGLENSHIL
+309 FGLESNHII
-319 SLYKDSN
+319 SMYIDSN
-326 DSIWLGT
+326 SSIWLGT
-333 FAGGLYRYNA
+333 YSGGLYRYNT
-343 DGSEI
+343 SS
-348 KLFNKERTETPE
+348 
-360 VSQISG
+360 SQIKFFQEQSNNPNG
-366 LSGLSGNIV
+366 LSGDVI
-375 WGISEDTKD
+375 WGINQDSNG

-390 QSDGLSQ
+390 QSNGLNRF
-397 LDTKNYVFQTFLS
+397 DTGNFTFKRYIPD
-410 EFEHSIWA
+410 FKHNIWA
-418 LKVDELDQV
+418 IEVDRFDNIWV
-427 WIASSGG
+427 ASSGG
-434 LFIYKQ
+434 IFVYREKN
-440 SSETE
+440 ENE
-445 LTLVKTLFPEINID
+445 LSLVKTLFPGKNVIKFKHFSDRIW
-459 KLSYFFGRMW
+459 LP
-469 IRTENGIVNWID
+469 TENNSISWVE
-481 PKNLQINEIDLA
+481 PESFTVVSVDLA
-493 TNKINYIE
+493 NKNINYVE
-501 PLHVDVDKNL
+501 PLFIDSTQNL
-511 WLNTNLGMVLYNLDS
+511 WLETNLGLILFNNDNKKLQRITLDFDNS
-526 KLMQQ
+526 IRTFKT
-531 LVIELETSVRH
+531 VIETN
-542 FNSVIEV
+542 NSFWVTT
-549 NDGYWL
+549 L
-555 SSLRHGIIKLEKS
+555 THGMIQLDKDTYQVLDRLNNEH
-568 SYRVVK
+568 
-574 KLSDENGLASNQI
+574 GLASDQVI
-587 LKSIKFE
+587 KSIKYK
-594 NSLWVSHV
+594 NSMWVSHTSG
-602 NDGIDEISLETG
+602 GIDEISLESG
-614 DVLQNIASSR
+614 KVLQNIAPER
-624 LGFNELNED
+624 LFYNELNED
-633 SGLLSREGKIFFGGT
+633 SGLLSKAGNIFFGGS
-648 DGLLMFDPDKLSIA
+648 DGLLMFDPDELSFEA
-662 GMQGLSNV
+662 KQQKV
-670 SAGQSSIEP
+670 SE
-679 KNQQLYANR
+679 NQLQ
-688 FKKSQAPT
+688 KDEVPT

-711 DNSPLL
+711 NNSPLL

-722 SNSIDLPNESTML
+722 SNSIDLPNETTLL

-741 VNPVNPESVKYRYR
+741 LNPVNPEAVKYRYR

-763 IETDAESLRRAEFS
+763 IDTDTESLRRADFS
-777 YLDFGSYEFIVQS
+777 NLDFGSYQFIVQS
-790 KTPLAPWSEPKSL
+790 KNSLDAWSEPRTL
-803 QINIAPPLWLEQNAL
+803 QINIAPPFWLEQNAL
-818 VLYAILSILILIYWL
+818 ILYALLSILILFYWL
-833 KQIRS
+833 KQIRA

-845 ILVNE
+845 ILENE

-867 DIYQGQVFRSN
+867 DIYLGQVFRSN

-901 PNDIQRVQQTLNDH
+901 PNDIQRVQQSLNEH
-915 LSEKTEHYEITY
+915 LNEKTEHYEITY

-962 NISHLKESEEQ
+962 NISHLKEAEEQ

-987 VFITDTTFKFISV
+987 VFITDTSFKFISV

-1015 LASYLT
+1015 LASYFT

-1040 GNWFGEVESRRAAG
+1040 GNWFGEIESRRAGG
-1054 EKYEMELNVD
+1054 EKYEMDLNVD

-1074 HYVGVFSDITSRKG
+1074 HYVGVFSDITSRKV

-1103 ELPNRS
+1103 GLPNRS
-1109 FFQASHSNIVRKD
+1109 FFQASHSNIVRRD
-1122 TQHALICLDMDNFK
+1122 TQHALICMDMDNFK

-1151 KQIAKRLQKMAGT
+1151 KQIAKRLQKIAGT

-1187 HITHFAQTILDNM
+1187 HITHFAQTILDNL

-1304 YEHPDKGLVSPA
+1304 YEHPEKGLVSPA

-1335 LKKACEDTKRWV
+1335 LRKACEDTKRWV

-1371 ERIMSILQKA
+1371 ELIMSTLHKT

-1395 TLMQSPE
+1395 TLMQNPE

-1452 TSAVDRHMAQAIIT
+1452 TSAEDRHMAQAIIT

-1513 LLNENHEL
+1513 LLKENHEL
-1521 RKIIQKSS
+1521 QKVIQKSN

>member
-1 MHIRYLLTFRRF
+1 LHIFYLLTFRS
-13 FLFPLLGL
+13 FLLSLLLGL
-21 LSVHY
+21 FFIHY
-26 AYAANNVFVKYSKSE
+26 SHAANNVFVKYSKSE
-41 GLVNNSVSNSLE
+41 GLVQNTVTNSLE
-53 DTNGFMWF
+53 DANGFMWF

-75 KNYRHSRKD
+75 KNYRHSRND
-84 PHSLTNN
+84 PNSLPNN
-91 FTKKLLLDS
+91 LAVKLLLDS
-100 RGDLWVATK
+100 SGNLWVATK
-109 NGLAKYSPLK
+109 NGLAKYNSLK
-119 DNFTNYNKDNSQLD
+119 DNFTNYNKYNSELKN
-133 SNEIFTF
+133 NEIFTIT
-140 ALNQDGDLLVS
+140 LNQDGKLLVS
-151 TAANLYLYDDL
+151 TAENLYLYDGL
-162 SDTFLPFTVNGEKL
+162 SDSFLPFTVNGESL

-184 SEKDK
+184 SEQGK
-189 TWLGS
+189 TWLGT
-194 LANGMFILE
+194 LANGIFILE
-203 HESNTLFSLKKTNPW
+203 HSSNTLFSLKKTNPW
-218 NIQIDANFIFDFK
+218 NLKINANYIMDFK
-231 KIDDNYW
+231 RIEDNYW
-238 AATEIGAYIISTNLS
+238 LGTDIGAYIVDAGLS
-253 SAKRLDT
+253 SVKLLNT
-260 QSEPSIIGNVIRSIL
+260 QSTPSIIGNVIRSIL
-275 QDHNDNIWL
+275 QNHNGNIWL
-284 GTETGISILSSK
+284 GTETGISILSSE
-296 NELLF
+296 NDLLI
-301 SYDTQNSI
+301 SYDAQNSI
-309 NFGLENSHIL
+309 NFGLESSYIL

-333 FAGGLYRYNA
+333 FAGGLYRYNT
-343 DGSEI
+343 DSSEI
-348 KLFNKERTETPE
+348 KLFNKERTKIPD
-360 VSQISG
+360 VSQT
-366 LSGLSGNIV
+366 SGLSGNII
-375 WGISEDTKD
+375 WGISEDTKG

-390 QSDGLSQ
+390 QSNGLSQ
-397 LDTKNYVFQTFLS
+397 LDPKNYVFQTFLS

-418 LKVDELDQV
+418 IKVDELDQI

-445 LTLVKTLFPEINID
+445 LTLVKTLFPGINID

-469 IRTENGIVNWID
+469 LRTEDGIVNWLN
-481 PKNLQINEIDLA
+481 PKNMQINEIDLA
-493 TNKINYIE
+493 VNKINYIE
-501 PLHVDVDKNL
+501 PLYVDLDKNL

-526 KLMQQ
+526 KMVRQ

-549 NDGYWL
+549 NDGFWL
-555 SSLRHGIIKLEKS
+555 SSLTQGIIKLEKS
-568 SYRVVK
+568 SYRVAQT
-574 KLSDENGLASNQI
+574 LRNENGLASNQI
-587 LKSIKFE
+587 LKSIKIK
-594 NSLWVSHV
+594 NSLWISHV
-602 NDGIDEISLETG
+602 YGGIDEISLETG
-614 DVLQNIASSR
+614 EILQNIASSR

-633 SGLLSREGKIFFGGT
+633 SGLLSKSGEIFFGGT
-648 DGLLMFDPDKLSIA
+648 DGLLMFDPDKLSIEDN
-662 GMQGLSNV
+662 MQNV
-670 SAGQSSIEP
+670 SE
-679 KNQQLYANR
+679 NTLL
-688 FKKSQAPT
+688 KSKAPT
-696 ITQLR
+696 ITELR

-711 DNSPLL
+711 NNSPLL
-717 KPINL
+717 IPINL
-722 SNSIDLPNESTML
+722 SNSVDLPNESSML

-741 VNPVNPESVKYRYR
+741 VNPVNPEAVKYRYR
-755 LLGLSEKW
+755 LLGLSDKW
-763 IETDAESLRRAEFS
+763 IETDAESLRRAQFS
-777 YLDFGSYEFIVQS
+777 YLDFGNYEFVVQS
-790 KTPLAPWSEPKSL
+790 KNPLGAWSVPKSL
-803 QINIAPPLWLEQNAL
+803 QINIAPPLWLEQNAI
-818 VLYAILSILILIYWL
+818 VLYAILSVLILLYWF
-833 KQIRS
+833 KQVRS
-838 RNAIRQS
+838 RNAIRRS
-845 ILVNE
+845 ILENE

-901 PNDIQRVQQTLNDH
+901 PNDIQRVQQSLNEH

-946 ARDNN
+946 ARDSN

-962 NISHLKESEEQ
+962 NISHLKEAEEQ

-987 VFITDTTFKFISV
+987 VFITDTSFKFISV

-1040 GNWFGEVESRRAAG
+1040 GNWSGEVESRRGAA
-1054 EKYEMELNVD
+1054 EKYEMDLNVD

-1074 HYVGVFSDITSRKG
+1074 HYVGVFSDITSRKV

-1103 ELPNRS
+1103 DLPNRS
-1109 FFQASHSNIVRKD
+1109 FFQATHSNIVRRD
-1122 TQHALICLDMDNFK
+1122 TQHALICMDMDNFK

-1215 SLGIAFYPEDGS
+1215 SLGIAFYPEDGR

-1304 YEHPDKGLVSPA
+1304 YEHPEKGLVSPA

-1335 LKKACEDTKRWV
+1335 LRKACEETKRWV

-1371 ERIMSILQKA
+1371 ELIMSILQKT
-1381 GLSALHLE
+1381 GLSPLHLE

-1395 TLMQSPE
+1395 TLMQNPE

-1446 FIDDIA
+1446 FIDGIA
-1452 TSAVDRHMAQAIIT
+1452 TSAEDRHMAQAIIT

-1513 LLNENHEL
+1513 LLKENHEL
-1521 RKIIQKSS
+1521 QKVIQNSS

>member
-1 MHIRYLLTFRRF
+1 
-13 FLFPLLGL
+13 
-21 LSVHY
+21 
-26 AYAANNVFVKYSKSE
+26 
-41 GLVNNSVSNSLE
+41 LV
-53 DTNGFMWF
+53 
-61 STFEG
+61 
-66 LSRFDGYEF
+66 
-75 KNYRHSRKD
+75 
-84 PHSLTNN
+84 
-91 FTKKLLLDS
+91 
-100 RGDLWVATK
+100 
-109 NGLAKYSPLK
+109 
-119 DNFTNYNKDNSQLD
+119 
-133 SNEIFTF
+133 
-140 ALNQDGDLLVS
+140 
-151 TAANLYLYDDL
+151 
-162 SDTFLPFTVNGEKL
+162 
-176 PADIKVIF
+176 
-184 SEKDK
+184 
-189 TWLGS
+189 
-194 LANGMFILE
+194 
-203 HESNTLFSLKKTNPW
+203 
-218 NIQIDANFIFDFK
+218 
-231 KIDDNYW
+231 
-238 AATEIGAYIISTNLS
+238 
-253 SAKRLDT
+253 
-260 QSEPSIIGNVIRSIL
+260 
-275 QDHNDNIWL
+275 
-284 GTETGISILSSK
+284 
-296 NELLF
+296 
-301 SYDTQNSI
+301 
-309 NFGLENSHIL
+309 
-319 SLYKDSN
+319 
-326 DSIWLGT
+326 
-333 FAGGLYRYNA
+333 
-343 DGSEI
+343 
-348 KLFNKERTETPE
+348 
-360 VSQISG
+360 
-366 LSGLSGNIV
+366 
-375 WGISEDTKD
+375 
-384 KIWIGT
+384 
-390 QSDGLSQ
+390 
-397 LDTKNYVFQTFLS
+397 
-410 EFEHSIWA
+410 
-418 LKVDELDQV
+418 
-427 WIASSGG
+427 
-434 LFIYKQ
+434 
-440 SSETE
+440 
-445 LTLVKTLFPEINID
+445 
-459 KLSYFFGRMW
+459 
-469 IRTENGIVNWID
+469 
-481 PKNLQINEIDLA
+481 
-493 TNKINYIE
+493 
-501 PLHVDVDKNL
+501 
-511 WLNTNLGMVLYNLDS
+511 TNLGMVLYNLDS
-526 KLMQQ
+526 KMKRL
-531 LVIELETSVRH
+531 LVIELETAVGR

-549 NDGYWL
+549 DDGYWL
-555 SSLRHGIIKLEKS
+555 SSLSQGIIKLDKS
-568 SYRVVK
+568 SYKVMK
-574 KLSDENGLASNQI
+574 QLNDENGLASNQI
-587 LKSIKFE
+587 LKSIQFKDTI
-594 NSLWVSHV
+594 WVSHV
-602 NDGIDEISLETG
+602 NGGIDEISLKTG

-624 LGFNELNED
+624 LGYNELNED
-633 SGLLSREGKIFFGGT
+633 SGVLSNSGKIFFGGT
-648 DGLLMFDPDKLSIA
+648 DGFLMFDPDKLSNKNDKHK
-662 GMQGLSNV
+662 QL
-670 SAGQSSIEP
+670 E
-679 KNQQLYANR
+679 NQQQ
-688 FKKSQAPT
+688 KSKTPT

-701 LFNLPISVHS
+701 LFNLPTSVHS
-711 DNSPLL
+711 DNTPLI

-722 SNSIDLPNESTML
+722 SNSIDLPNEATML

-741 VNPVNPESVKYRYR
+741 LNPVNPEAVRYRYR
-755 LLGLSEKW
+755 LLGLSDKW
-763 IETDAESLRRAEFS
+763 IETDIESLRRAEFS
-777 YLDFGSYEFIVQS
+777 YLEFGSYQFVVES
-790 KTPLAPWSEPKSL
+790 KNPLTPWSEPKSI
-803 QINIAPPLWLEQNAL
+803 QINIAPPLWLKQNAIIF
-818 VLYAILSILILIYWL
+818 YAFLSILIMLYWL

-845 ILVNE
+845 ILENE

-915 LSEKTEHYEITY
+915 LNEKTEHYEITY

-962 NISHLKESEEQ
+962 NISHLKEAEEQ

-987 VFITDTTFKFISV
+987 VFITDKSFKFISV

-1015 LASYLT
+1015 LASYMT

-1040 GNWFGEVESRRAAG
+1040 GNWFGEVESRRASG
-1054 EKYEMELNVD
+1054 DKYEMELNVD
-1064 AITDEDGKIS
+1064 AITDEDGKVS
-1074 HYVGVFSDITSRKG
+1074 HYVGVFSDITSRKV
-1088 TEKELLKLSNTDPLT
+1088 TEKELLKLSNADPLT
-1103 ELPNRS
+1103 DLPNRS
-1109 FFQASHSNIVRKD
+1109 FFQASHSNIVRRD
-1122 TQHALICLDMDNFK
+1122 THHALICMDMDNFK

-1151 KQIAKRLQKMAGT
+1151 KQIAKRLQRIAGT

-1187 HITHFAQTILDNM
+1187 HITHFAQTILDDLS
-1200 ARPFIIN
+1200 RPFVIN
-1207 KQEFVLGA
+1207 KQDFVLGA

-1304 YEHPDKGLVSPA
+1304 YEHPEKGLVSPA

-1347 DAGLFTGRVAVNISA
+1347 DAGLFTGRVAVNIAA

-1371 ERIMSILQKA
+1371 ERIMSILQKS

-1395 TLMQSPE
+1395 TLMQNPE

-1452 TSAVDRHMAQAIIT
+1452 TSAEDRHMAKAIIT

-1513 LLNENHEL
+1513 LLKENYAL
-1521 RKIIQKSS
+1521 RKTISKSTT
-1529 I
+1529 

>member
-1 MHIRYLLTFRRF
+1 LAD
-13 FLFPLLGL
+13 
-21 LSVHY
+21 S
-26 AYAANNVFVKYSKSE
+26 
-41 GLVNNSVSNSLE
+41 
-53 DTNGFMWF
+53 F
-61 STFEG
+61 SPI
-66 LSRFDGYEF
+66 
-75 KNYRHSRKD
+75 N
-84 PHSLTNN
+84 
-91 FTKKLLLDS
+91 
-100 RGDLWVATK
+100 
-109 NGLAKYSPLK
+109 
-119 DNFTNYNKDNSQLD
+119 
-133 SNEIFTF
+133 
-140 ALNQDGDLLVS
+140 
-151 TAANLYLYDDL
+151 
-162 SDTFLPFTVNGEKL
+162 VNGVDL
-176 PADIKVIF
+176 PADIKVIY
-184 SEKDK
+184 SEQDR

-194 LANGMFILE
+194 LGRGLFILE
-203 HESNTLFSLKKTNPW
+203 HSSNTLFSLKKPNPW
-218 NIQIDANFIFDFK
+218 NIIIEADVILDFK
-231 KIDDNYW
+231 IIDGDYW
-238 AATEIGAYIISTNLS
+238 LGTEIGAYKIDSQ
-253 SAKRLDT
+253 SAEILLLNT
-260 QSEPSIIGNVIRSIL
+260 QSNPSITGNEVISIIQN
-275 QDHNDNIWL
+275 QDKKIWL
-284 GTETGISILSSK
+284 GTEAGISIF
-296 NELLF
+296 NNDTNDVF
-301 SYDTQNSI
+301 SYNNKNSTS
-309 NFGLENSHIL
+309 FGLESSYIH
-319 SLYKDSN
+319 SLLLDSN
-326 DSIWLGT
+326 NSIWLGT
-333 FAGGLYRYNA
+333 YSGGLYRYNIDSA
-343 DGSEI
+343 
-348 KLFNKERTETPE
+348 
-360 VSQISG
+360 QIISFQKQSNNPNW
-366 LSGLSGNIV
+366 LSGDVI
-375 WGISEDTKD
+375 WGLDQDSRGKL
-384 KIWIGT
+384 WIGT
-390 QSDGLSQ
+390 QSNGLNSFVHN
-397 LDTKNYVFQTFLS
+397 NYIFTRYLAN
-410 EFEHSIWA
+410 FEYSIWA
-418 LKVDELDQV
+418 IEVDQFDNIWV
-427 WIASSGG
+427 ASSGG
-434 LFIYKQ
+434 IFIYREKNKN
-440 SSETE
+440 E
-445 LTLVKTLFPEINID
+445 LSLVKTLLPDTNVIKLKHFSERIWLITKNNSIRWVEPET
-459 KLSYFFGRMW
+459 F
-469 IRTENGIVNWID
+469 
-481 PKNLQINEIDLA
+481 
-493 TNKINYIE
+493 KINDIE
-501 PLHVDVDKNL
+501 LSNKNINYVDPLLIDSAQNL
-511 WLNTNLGMVLYNLDS
+511 WFKTNLGLMLYDINGKQLQSLLLDFNDS
-526 KLMQQ
+526 
-531 LVIELETSVRH
+531 IRS
-542 FNSVIEV
+542 FNSIIET
-549 NDGYWL
+549 NHSFWL
-555 SSLRHGIIKLEKS
+555 STLNHGMFELDKDSYQVLTKLNN
-568 SYRVVK
+568 
-574 KLSDENGLASNQI
+574 ENGLASNQV
-587 LKSIKFE
+587 IKTIRYK
-594 NSLWVSHV
+594 NSLWVSHTSG
-602 NDGIDEISLETG
+602 GIDEISLETG
-614 DVLQNIASSR
+614 KVLQNIAPER
-624 LGFNELNED
+624 LLYNELNED
-633 SGLLSREGKIFFGGT
+633 SGLLSQSGDILFGGSE
-648 DGLLMFDPDKLSIA
+648 GLLMFDPDELSFEVNKHRATKNQI
-662 GMQGLSNV
+662 QKNV
-670 SAGQSSIEP
+670 SPA
-679 KNQQLYANR
+679 
-688 FKKSQAPT
+688 

-701 LFNLPISVHS
+701 LFNLPISIHS

-717 KPINL
+717 KPIHL
-722 SNSIDLPNESTML
+722 SSSIDLPNESTIL

-741 VNPVNPESVKYRYR
+741 LNPVSPEAVKYRYR
-755 LLGLSEKW
+755 LLGLSDKW
-763 IETDAESLRRAEFS
+763 LETDAESLRRAEFS
-777 YLDFGSYEFIVQS
+777 NLDFGNYEFIVQS
-790 KTPLAPWSEPKSL
+790 KNPLANWSEPKSL
-803 QINIAPPLWLEQNAL
+803 KINIAPPFWLQQNAII
-818 VLYAILSILILIYWL
+818 LYAMLSFLILLYWF
-833 KQIRS
+833 KQVRS
-838 RNAIRQS
+838 RNAIRRS
-845 ILVNE
+845 ILENE

-878 TWGTLDFPQDDIRV
+878 TWGTLDFPQDNIRV

-901 PNDIQRVQQTLNDH
+901 PNDIQRVQQNLNAH
-915 LSEKTEHYEITY
+915 LSEKTEHYETTY

-962 NISHLKESEEQ
+962 NISHLKEAEEQ

-987 VFITDTTFKFISV
+987 VFITDTSFKFISV

-1040 GNWFGEVESRRAAG
+1040 GNWSGEVESRRGAG
-1054 EKYEMELNVD
+1054 EKYEMDLNVD

-1074 HYVGVFSDITSRKG
+1074 HYVGVFSDITSRKV

-1109 FFQASHSNIVRKD
+1109 FFQASHINIVRRG

-1151 KQIAKRLQKMAGT
+1151 KQIAKRLQKLAGT

-1187 HITHFAQTILDNM
+1187 YITHFAQTILDNM

-1207 KQEFVLGA
+1207 KHEFVLGA
-1215 SLGIAFYPEDGS
+1215 SLGIAFYPEDGNNS
-1227 NPQELLKN
+1227 QELLKN

-1304 YEHPDKGLVSPA
+1304 YEHPEKGLVSPA

-1327 IIDIGEVV
+1327 IIEIGEVV
-1335 LKKACEDTKRWV
+1335 LRKACEDTKRWV

-1371 ERIMSILQKA
+1371 ELIMSILQKS
-1381 GLSALHLE
+1381 GLSPLHLE

-1395 TLMQSPE
+1395 TLMQNPE
-1402 NALRMMQRLR
+1402 SALRMMQRLR

-1452 TSAVDRHMAQAIIT
+1452 TSTEDRHMAQAIIT

-1513 LLNENHEL
+1513 LLKENHEL

>member
-1 MHIRYLLTFRRF
+1 MCL
-13 FLFPLLGL
+13 LLGL
-21 LSVHY
+21 FIQY
-26 AYAANNVFVKYSKSE
+26 AQASNNVFVKYSKSE
-41 GLVNNSVSNSLE
+41 GLVQNTVTNSLE
-53 DTNGFMWF
+53 DHHGFMWF
-61 STFEG
+61 STYEG

-75 KNYRHSRKD
+75 KNYRHSNKD
-84 PHSLTNN
+84 PYSLPNN
-91 FTKKLLLDS
+91 LTVKLLLDS
-100 RGDLWVATK
+100 SGNLWVATK
-109 NGLAKYSPLK
+109 NGLAKYNPLK
-119 DNFTNYNKDNSQLD
+119 DNFKNYNTDNSELS
-133 SNEIFTF
+133 SNEIFTI
-140 ALNQDGDLLVS
+140 ALNNDGNLLVS
-151 TAANLYLYDDL
+151 TAENLYLYDEIAD
-162 SDTFLPFTVNGEKL
+162 SFLPFTVKGEKL

-184 SEKDK
+184 SEQDK

-194 LANGMFILE
+194 LANGIFILE
-203 HESNTLFSLKKTNPW
+203 HDSNTLFSLQKANPW
-218 NIQIDANFIFDFK
+218 DLQIRANYLSDFK
-231 KIDDNYW
+231 KINDTYW
-238 AATEIGAYIISTNLS
+238 LATENGAYLIDANLS
-253 SAKRLDT
+253 SVRLLNT
-260 QSEPSIIGNVIRSIL
+260 QSAPAIIGDDVLSIL
-275 QDHNDNIWL
+275 QNHNGNIWL
-284 GTETGISILSSK
+284 GTSTGISILDSNNK
-296 NELLF
+296 LLF
-301 SYDTQNSI
+301 SLDSEN
-309 NFGLENSHIL
+309 NKRLGLESAHIL
-319 SLYKDSN
+319 SLFRDSN
-326 DSIWLGT
+326 NSIWLGT
-333 FAGGLYRYNA
+333 YSGGLYRYNA
-343 DGSEI
+343 DSSEI
-348 KLFNKERTETPE
+348 MLFRKSPSKE
-360 VSQISG
+360 V
-366 LSGLSGNIV
+366 GLSGNII
-375 WGISEDTKD
+375 WGLSEDTNG
-384 KIWIGT
+384 KIWVAT
-390 QSDGLSQ
+390 QSNGLNRFD
-397 LDTKNYVFQTFLS
+397 LDSLVFDHFLRT
-410 EFEHSIWA
+410 FEHNIWA
-418 LKVDELDQV
+418 LKVDEFNKI

-440 SSETE
+440 SSDTE
-445 LTLVKTLFPEINID
+445 LTLIDTLFSGKDIIN
-459 KLSYFFGRMW
+459 LSHFYDRMW
-469 IRTENGIVNWID
+469 LLTQDGIVKWID
-481 PKNLQINEIDLA
+481 PLSLEVHSIDLA
-493 TNKINYIE
+493 DNKINYIK
-501 PLHVDVDKNL
+501 PLYVDSDSNL
-511 WLNTNLGMVLYNLDS
+511 WLDTNLGMVLYNLDTAMV
-526 KLMQQ
+526 KQLM
-531 LVIELETSVRH
+531 IELDSSVRH
-542 FNSVIEV
+542 FSSVIEV
-549 NDGYWL
+549 SNGYWL
-555 SSLRHGIIKLEKS
+555 SSLSQGMVKLDKSSFRIIKQ
-568 SYRVVK
+568 
-574 KLSDENGLASNQI
+574 LSDENGLASNTI
-587 LKSIKFE
+587 LKTLRFKD
-594 NSLWVSHV
+594 SLWVSHV
-602 NDGIDEISLETG
+602 SGGIDEISIESG
-614 DVLQNIASSR
+614 KVLQNIAPSR
-624 LGFNELNED
+624 LGYNELNED
-633 SGLLSREGKIFFGGT
+633 SGMLSKSARLLFGGT
-648 DGLLMFDPDKLSIA
+648 DGILIFSPEDLSVKA
-662 GMQGLSNV
+662 TNN
-670 SAGQSSIEP
+670 
-679 KNQQLYANR
+679 KNKENQKR
-688 FKKSQAPT
+688 KSKAPT

-711 DNSPLL
+711 DKSPLI

-722 SNSIDLPNESTML
+722 STSIDLPNKSTML
-735 SIKFAQ
+735 SVKFAQ
-741 VNPVNPESVKYRYR
+741 LNPVNPVAVKYRYR
-755 LLGLSEKW
+755 LLGLSDKW
-763 IETDAESLRRAEFS
+763 IETDAESSRRAEFS

-790 KTPLAPWSEPKSL
+790 KNPTSSWSEPTTLK
-803 QINIAPPLWLEQNAL
+803 INIAPPFWLARNAL
-818 VLYAILSILILIYWL
+818 ILYALLGILILIFWI
-833 KQIRS
+833 KQLRAK
-838 RNAIRQS
+838 NAINQS
-845 ILVNE
+845 IQENE

-867 DIYQGQVFRSN
+867 DIYKGQVFRSN

-935 WLWVLDRGKVV
+935 WIWVLDRGKIV
-946 ARDNN
+946 ARDIN

-962 NISHLKESEEQ
+962 NISHLKEADEQ

-987 VFITDTTFKFISV
+987 VFITDTSFKFISV
-1000 NNSYCKYTGETREQA
+1000 NNSHCKYTGETREQA

-1040 GNWFGEVESRRAAG
+1040 GNWNGEVESRRAGG
-1054 EKYEMELNVD
+1054 EKFEMELNID

-1074 HYVGVFSDITSRKG
+1074 HYVGVFSDITSRKT

-1103 ELPNRS
+1103 DLPNRS
-1109 FFQASHSNIVRKD
+1109 FFQANHDNIVRRN
-1122 TQHALICLDMDNFK
+1122 TQHALLCMDMDNFK

-1151 KQIAKRLQKMAGT
+1151 KQIAKRLKKMAGT

-1227 NPQELLKN
+1227 NSQELLKN

-1272 RHGLKEDLFT
+1272 RHGLKEDLFS

-1304 YEHPDKGLVSPA
+1304 YEHPEKGLVSPA

-1327 IIDIGEVV
+1327 IVDIGEVV

-1347 DAGLFTGRVAVNISA
+1347 DAGLFTGRVAVNIAA

-1371 ERIMSILQKA
+1371 ERIMNILQKS

-1427 SSLAYLKRF
+1427 SSLAYLKQF

-1452 TSAVDRHMAQAIIT
+1452 TSAEDRHMAKAIIT

-1474 VVAEGVEHENQLSI
+1474 VVAEGVEYENQLSI
-1488 LRRYKCEMLQ
+1488 LRRYQCEMLQ

-1504 PLNAVRFER
+1504 PLSAARFER
-1513 LLNENHEL
+1513 LLQENHAL
-1521 RKIIQKSS
+1521 QKTIQSS
-1529 I
+1529 NI